1 MTAKASVYD
10 LAGDLVIYRN
20 LDAAEPRLPR
30 FVDAWDQ
37 MGLPGP
43 ARPRKLDPAYSQA
56 LAWILRRAR
65 ALDAPGTELAELV
78 YLGDTALNDGN
89 AFRNVRAA
97 SGWRGWAFIGA
108 ERDEELAVSEKDGV
122 FVANRWSALSEFVSW
137 LRSSQAAAL
146 DARTAVIVDV
156 DKTALGARGRND
168 NAIDRARVVALEA
181 TVAGALGAIFDPG
194 TFRRA
199 YAELNAPRYHT
210 FTMDN
215 QDNLAYVC
223 MMVGANLWTL
233 DDLLADLAARR
244 LVTVQDLMERVQ
256 AQRDRLPG
264 PALLALHDDI
274 YARASDGDPTPFK
287 AFRQREYLET
297 VKRLGQLPDSAPFG
311 QRLVEEICM
320 TREVLDV
327 VRWFRARGCLLL
339 AVSDKP
345 DEAAFPTAEL
355 AREGYLPLHCIPTHI
370 AGQSIAALLPE
381 GS

>member
-1 MTAKASVYD
+1 MTFKASVYD
-10 LAGDLVIYRN
+10 LVGDLVLYRN
-20 LDAAEPRLPR
+20 LDAPEPRLPR
-30 FVDAWDQ
+30 FVDAWQQ

-43 ARPRKLDPAYSQA
+43 TRPRKLDPAYAQA
-56 LAWILRRAR
+56 LSWILRQAR

-89 AFRNVRAA
+89 AFRNLRAA

-108 ERDEELAVSEKDGV
+108 ERDEELMVSEKDGV

-137 LRSSQAAAL
+137 LQSEQGAAL
-146 DARTAVIVDV
+146 DARTVVIVDV

-168 NAIDRARVVALEA
+168 NAIDRARVSALEA
-181 TVAGALGAIFDPG
+181 TVADALGTDFDST

-199 YAELNAPRYHT
+199 YAELNAPHYHF

-223 MMVGANLWTL
+223 MMVGAKLWTL
-233 DDLLADLAARR
+233 DELLADLAAGR
-244 LVTVQDLMERVQ
+244 LVTTQDLMDRVQ

-264 PALLALHDDI
+264 HALQTLHDDI
-274 YARASDGDPTPFK
+274 YARVRAGDPTPFK
-287 AFRQREYLET
+287 AFREREYLET
-297 VKRLGQLPDSAPFG
+297 ARRLGQLPDAAPLG

-320 TREVLDV
+320 TREVLEV
-327 VRWFRARGCLLL
+327 VRWFQARGCLLL

-345 DEAAFPTAEL
+345 DEAVFPTADL
-355 AREGYLPLHCIPTHI
+355 VRQGYLPMHCIPTHVV
-370 AGQSIAALLPE
+370 GQSIAALLPAGE
-381 GS
+381 